1 MKWLVL
7 TSRIPYP
14 LEKGDKLRVYHQI
27 KHLSERHDVVL
38 CCLSDASPTQE
49 QKEALAP
56 LVSEFHVLKLNPIKR
71 LFRLL
76 FAWSH
81 NRPFQVVWFTENA
94 AKRRLKAILQRTK
107 PDGVF
112 CQLIRCAEYVKD
124 CHEVP
129 KTLDYM
135 DALSAGMHRRSH
147 QDSPWWR
154 WPWRWLMMVEGNR
167 LARYESR
174 MFDYFDAHTIIS
186 TNDRLLIPHRDRD
199 AIRIVPNGVAL
210 SQFSPASSHVS
221 KEPRVVLFTGN
232 MSYPPNVDAAQ
243 FLAQEIMPRVQTPG
257 VHLVLAGAEPKPVV
271 EALASERV
279 TVTGW
284 VDDIADEYRR
294 ADLFVAP
301 LRMGTGLQNK
311 VLEAMSTE
319 LPCILS
325 PHAFSPL
332 GLPSEGHAVVC
343 QSPVEYAEA
352 IDRLLAH
359 PEEAR
364 KLGISARRAIQASF
378 SWQSHGQTLEDIL
391 EQSA

>member
-1 MKWLVL
+1 
-7 TSRIPYP
+7 
-14 LEKGDKLRVYHQI
+14 
-27 KHLSERHDVVL
+27 
-38 CCLSDASPTQE
+38 
-49 QKEALAP
+49 
-56 LVSEFHVLKLNPIKR
+56 
-71 LFRLL
+71 
-76 FAWSH
+76 
-81 NRPFQVVWFTENA
+81 
-94 AKRRLKAILQRTK
+94 
-107 PDGVF
+107 
-112 CQLIRCAEYVKD
+112 
-124 CHEVP
+124 
-129 KTLDYM
+129 
-135 DALSAGMHRRSH
+135 
-147 QDSPWWR
+147 
-154 WPWRWLMMVEGNR
+154 MVEGNR

-210 SQFSPASSHVS
+210 SQFYPASSHVS

-319 LPCILS
+319 LPCVLS

-332 GLPSEGHAVVC
+332 GLPSDGHAVVC

-391 EQSA
+391 EQSV

>member
-1 MKWLVL
+1 
-7 TSRIPYP
+7 
-14 LEKGDKLRVYHQI
+14 
-27 KHLSERHDVVL
+27 
-38 CCLSDASPTQE
+38 
-49 QKEALAP
+49 
-56 LVSEFHVLKLNPIKR
+56 
-71 LFRLL
+71 
-76 FAWSH
+76 
-81 NRPFQVVWFTENA
+81 
-94 AKRRLKAILQRTK
+94 
-107 PDGVF
+107 
-112 CQLIRCAEYVKD
+112 
-124 CHEVP
+124 
-129 KTLDYM
+129 
-135 DALSAGMHRRSH
+135 
-147 QDSPWWR
+147 
-154 WPWRWLMMVEGNR
+154 MMVR
-167 LARYESR
+167 KPTRATIR

-210 SQFSPASSHVS
+210 SQFSQRQATCRRSPGGFVHGQHVLS
-221 KEPRVVLFTGN
+221 PQRGCG
-232 MSYPPNVDAAQ
+232 Q

-271 EALASERV
+271 EALASSGP
-279 TVTGW
+279 VTGW